1 MGANILNI
9 GLTQLLLGQLL
20 CCVRGALPPPG
31 AHSGARCPP
40 PGGSLLCILFALRFE
55 SKVWRGRSRL
65 RYLHAAQDGAAPQGT
80 REGSA
85 AAQHK
90 RGPPLG
96 SAPCLGGAK
105 TGQALGHVGGEEG
118 GFEGIEG
125 TVHGQNK
132 WIFLRG
138 GVWFGQG
145 RAKQGRARK
154 ESQRHNTIG
163 SLFESWAGSE

>member
-1 MGANILNI
+1 MLYQRRLAPS
-9 GLTQLLLGQLL
+9 
-20 CCVRGALPPPG
+20 RGPFRSPLPPPG
-31 AHSGARCPP
+31 GFIALHPFCS
-40 PGGSLLCILFALRFE
+40 SLRVE
-55 SKVWRGRSRL
+55 SVAWPKSAPM
-65 RYLHAAQDGAAPQGT
+65 HAAQDGAAPQDT

-132 WIFLRG
+132 WVFLRG